1 MTPPDT
7 RPPFLTLVHQCL
19 GSFHPMER
27 RVADFVIDFPGDM
40 ASYGASEL
48 ARLAGVSNATVN
60 RFIQRLGYQDYEE
73 ARRHV
78 RAERESGSPLFL
90 ASRRAAADADRP
102 AALLAR
108 ASENLHKTLARLS
121 EDEVDRMAAA
131 LLAARRIWVTG
142 FRSSQSFA
150 TYFRWQI
157 FQVKEDIQVVPPA
170 GDTLG
175 QYAASM
181 TPRDVVVV
189 FGLRRRPAGL
199 REVVTQIVQSGAQV
213 LYVTDEEIARHSA
226 VTWHIHCHCASDSP
240 LDDHSAVMAVCHLL
254 AARVLALAGP
264 QARERLSAIESRYD
278 ALHEL

>member
-1 MTPPDT
+1 MTKSKP
-7 RPPFLTLVHQCL
+7 RPPFLTLVSQTL

-27 RVADFVIDFPGDM
+27 RVADFVLDFPGDM

-48 ARLAGVSNATVN
+48 ARLAGVSNATVT
-60 RFIQRLGYQDYEE
+60 RFIQRMGYADYES

-78 RAERESGSPLFL
+78 REERETGSPLFL
-90 ASRRAAADADRP
+90 ASRRADGADP
-102 AALLAR
+102 LGALLAR
-108 ASENLHKTLARLS
+108 TRDNLQKTLARLG
-121 EDEVDRMAAA
+121 EEEVDRMATA
-131 LLAARRIWVTG
+131 LLQARKIWVTG

-157 FQVKEDIQVVPPA
+157 FQIKEDIEVVPHA

-199 REVVTQIVQSGAQV
+199 REMVGQIVHSGAQV

-226 VTWHIHCHCASDSP
+226 VTWHIHCHCGSDSP

-264 QARERLSAIESRYD
+264 QARERLTAIESRYD

>member
-1 MTPPDT
+1 M
-7 RPPFLTLVHQCL
+7 
-19 GSFHPMER
+19 
-27 RVADFVIDFPGDM
+27 ADFVLDFPGDM

-48 ARLAGVSNATVN
+48 ARLAGVSNATVT
-60 RFIQRLGYQDYEE
+60 RFIQRLGYPDYES

-78 RAERESGSPLFL
+78 REERESGSPLFL
-90 ASRRAAADADRP
+90 ASRQADGADQRG
-102 AALLAR
+102 AQLSR
-108 ASENLHKTLARLS
+108 TQDNLQKTVARL
-121 EDEVDRMAAA
+121 DDAEVDRMATA
-131 LLAARRIWVTG
+131 LLQARKIWVTG

-157 FQVKEDIQVVPPA
+157 FQIKEDIEVVPHA

-199 REVVTQIVQSGAQV
+199 REMVTQIVSSGAQV
-213 LYVTDEEIARHSA
+213 LYVTDEEIGRHSA
-226 VTWHIHCHCASDSP
+226 VTWHVHCHCASDSP

-264 QARERLSAIESRYD
+264 QARERLTAIESRYD